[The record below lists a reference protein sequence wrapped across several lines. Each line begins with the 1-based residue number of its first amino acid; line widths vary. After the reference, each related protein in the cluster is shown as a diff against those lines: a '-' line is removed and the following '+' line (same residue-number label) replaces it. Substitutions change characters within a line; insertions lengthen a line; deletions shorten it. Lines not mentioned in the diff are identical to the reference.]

1 MTMGKMM
8 VGTWKGKVVTGMTEP
23 GKSAHRGRWGQE
35 GEDSCAAI
43 WFVEGEGQPSP
54 SFIESFISSPCG
66 EGGPDTHIRKTVA
79 VTRWA
84 YADVLKTYTN
94 THTPY
99 SSDTCMHYLLF
110 RDHHHQNHRCQS
122 SLLYNTK
129 SPERAFV
136 VFFVAF
142 ILSPPPFFLPH
153 VHRIP

>member
-23 GKSAHRGRWGQE
+23 GKSAHRGRRGQE

-84 YADVLKTYTN
+84 YADVLKTYTH
-94 THTPY
+94 THHTPVTPACITFFFATTTTKTTAA
-99 SSDTCMHYLLF
+99 SPLFSTTPSPRKEHLLF
-110 RDHHHQNHRCQS
+110 
-122 SLLYNTK
+122 SLLPLY
-129 SPERAFV
+129 SP
-136 VFFVAF
+136 
-142 ILSPPPFFLPH
+142 PPPFFLPH